1 MNKSQLDADPKL
13 VWRICFYL
21 RDLKGCQKCGPE
33 MIGEDLCTRGCYAKA
48 EEVIN
53 IAQTGN
59 AWRRGETTP
68 KDPEALVKALE
79 RIKGLPSPYGARC
92 IAAQALKDGKLGVM
106 DYLKMQNVMADTSMR
121 ESLAGGEEPPKT

>member
-79 RIKGLPSPYGARC
+79 PDGTADAFAAADLILAPLP
-92 IAAQALKDGKLGVM
+92 
-106 DYLKMQNVMADTSMR
+106 
-121 ESLAGGEEPPKT
+121 PPPTENL